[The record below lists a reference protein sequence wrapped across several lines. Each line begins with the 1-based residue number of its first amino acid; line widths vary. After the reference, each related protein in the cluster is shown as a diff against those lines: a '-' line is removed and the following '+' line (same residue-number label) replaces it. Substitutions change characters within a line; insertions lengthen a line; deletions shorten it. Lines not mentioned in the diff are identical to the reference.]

1 MPRIYKGTETI
12 LKLLI
17 DIPNYASIDKI
28 KIALFTDDRDN
39 AMEFYQDSITMVG
52 NIAYLT
58 VYEWTFAHMNDG
70 VISYIAM
77 GEVNAEPFIVDRQSV
92 YFLKTSD
99 GFEESEIMN
108 GYYTKAEVDVKLEEE
123 QDVLVSGKTIKTING
138 QSVLGPGNIEIDVDL
153 TGYATEQW
161 VKDQNYTTD
170 EWVLQQNYVT
180 DEKLDEK
187 LADIEVDLTGYATEQ
202 WVKDQNY
209 TTDNWVLEQDYVTDE
224 KLEERLADVEV
235 SVNSIYTFDTITS
248 FDTGRISKEVAL
260 DAIAKAMNGEV
271 TRVQTKNGTQQGVIT
286 MALSNQIRF
295 IMPFNQYFKLYIMN
309 TAGTFSVVE
318 MREESEDS
326 SSVLDIKID
335 NSDLSFNGFDVS
347 HPENTDKILRLNI
360 SEYGDGYDNTKSLLG
375 VKSSINNYEIGEE
388 KDVIYASDD
397 ANEYIW
403 TKEPWGDWYYC
414 EIRPKVTKEYID
426 SILGDINSILTTI

>member
-138 QSVLGPGNIEIDVDL
+138 QSVLGAGNIEID
-153 TGYATEQW
+153 
-161 VKDQNYTTD
+161 
-170 EWVLQQNYVT
+170 
-180 DEKLDEK
+180 
-187 LADIEVDLTGYATEQ
+187 VDLTGYATEQ

-224 KLEERLADVEV
+224 KLDEKLADIEVDLTGYATEQWVDDKNYLKEIPDNYVTDEKLDEKLADIEV

-248 FDTGRISKEVAL
+248 FDTGKISKEVAL

-309 TAGTFSVVE
+309 TAGTFSVSE
-318 MREESEDS
+318 MREESEES
-326 SSVLDIKID
+326 EESPLLDIEIK
-335 NSDLSFNGFDVS
+335 NSDLSFNAFETGAEGPYKTFRF
-347 HPENTDKILRLNI
+347 TII
-360 SEYGDGYDNTKSLLG
+360 EYGDEYKKTKTLLG
-375 VKSSINNYEIGEE
+375 VRSIIEHHFEGE
-388 KDVIYASDD
+388 KNVIYASDD
-397 ANEYIW
+397 VNEYIW
-403 TKEPWGDWYYC
+403 TKKSYDDWYYC
-414 EIRPKVTKEYID
+414 EIRPKVTEEYIN